1 MNRGLHEPELFEIQ
15 QLYSLQIIFNEAESY
30 TQDIVLQKIV
40 NYIIKIGLKISVVYI
55 TWIHVHKK
63 EYTQIAKK
71 LIIIYFYRKA

>member
-1 MNRGLHEPELFEIQ
+1 MNRGLREPELFEIQ

-55 TWIHVHKK
+55 T
-63 EYTQIAKK
+63 
-71 LIIIYFYRKA
+71 